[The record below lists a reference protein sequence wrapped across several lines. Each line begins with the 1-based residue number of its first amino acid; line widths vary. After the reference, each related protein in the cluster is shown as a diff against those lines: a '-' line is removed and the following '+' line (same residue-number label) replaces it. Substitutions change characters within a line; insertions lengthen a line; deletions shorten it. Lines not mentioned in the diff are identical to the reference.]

1 MSAANVSDF
10 LETFTARREQ
20 CRALLELS
28 RQQHELIGN
37 DDYDRLLVVLG
48 QKQRILVRLEEM
60 KTRHDDFVTQWK
72 SHRGTLDPETRDD
85 CDHILAE
92 TETILLELIGEENDS
107 TKQIIRRR
115 DAAHSQL
122 RLLADGQHVNRA
134 YHDSLAP
141 ATNRYLDVNR

>member
-1 MSAANVSDF
+1 MSAANVRDF
-10 LETFTARREQ
+10 IDTFTARREQ

-37 DDYDRLLVVLG
+37 DDYDGLLVVLG
-48 QKQRILVRLEEM
+48 KKQRILGQLEEM
-60 KTRHDDFVTQWK
+60 KVRHEDFVNQWK
-72 SHRGTLDPETRDD
+72 THRGKLDLESRDD

-92 TETILLELIGEENDS
+92 TEIILVELIGEENDS

-115 DAAHSQL
+115 DSAHSQL
-122 RLLADGQHVNRA
+122 RSLAEGQRVNRA

-141 ATNRYLDVNR
+141 ATTRHLDVNR